1 MNKRIVARVGS
12 YINKQTGEEKKEYQN
27 LGVILTNDNGEYG
40 LLDPCINLAGVL
52 LKQNILAAKEGKQ
65 QRDKVAFSIFEDQPK
80 NDNNYNRSPEYN
92 QTPPP
97 QQQNYNQAPQHQQ
110 APPQYQQPPSPVNNA
125 GFAGQ

>member
-97 QQQNYNQAPQHQQ
+97 QQAPTQGQYQQ
-110 APPQYQQPPSPVNNA
+110 PQPQYQQPPSPVNNA